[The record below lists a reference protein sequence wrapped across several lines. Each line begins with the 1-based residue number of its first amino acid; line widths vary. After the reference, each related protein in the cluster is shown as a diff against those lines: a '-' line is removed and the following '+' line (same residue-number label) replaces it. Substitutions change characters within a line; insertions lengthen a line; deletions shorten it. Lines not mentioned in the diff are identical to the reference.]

1 MVLVEQHRVFSDR
14 PAWALSDAELCER
27 YVSREREITRLQAL
41 AAGDLAEID
50 ARRAYQPEYLDPVSL
65 VRESLG
71 VSGSEAQRRVSE
83 ARGLAAHPVVASA
96 FAEARIDRPRVGML
110 LASAQVSEELFTRDQ
125 PVLVDR
131 VAGLS
136 MRDATRLVAYW
147 RQAADHEAAV
157 RDAEHLHRRRHLHLS
172 RSFGG
177 MVRLDGEF
185 DPEGGELV
193 ITALASLIEPTNLDP
208 TEQRSQAQRRA
219 DALIELCADHLNHGD
234 TPVSGGRRP
243 HLSLTVTPAALQG
256 EPAAPC
262 ELDSGVIVTPEAARR
277 IACDAAATQ
286 ITRDGGATLDV
297 GRTTRTIPPAIR
309 TALIQRDQGCTHP
322 GCHRPH
328 RWCDAHHLI
337 HWADGGNTALHNLVL
352 LCRRHHR
359 MAHEGR
365 GLPRRE

>member
-1 MVLVEQHRVFSDR
+1 MVLVEQHRGFSDR

-27 YVSREREITRLQAL
+27 FVSREREITRLQAL

-50 ARRAYQPEYLDPVSL
+50 ERRGYEPEYLDPVSL

-71 VSGSEAQRRVSE
+71 VSGSEAQRRVAE
-83 ARGLAAHPVVASA
+83 ARGLAAHPVVAEA
-96 FAEARIDRPRVGML
+96 FADARIDRPRVGML
-110 LASAQVSEELFTRDQ
+110 LASAQVSSELFARDE

-136 MRDATRLVAYW
+136 MRDAVRLIAYW

-157 RDAEHLHRRRHLHLS
+157 RDAEHLHRRRRLHLS

-177 MVRLDGEF
+177 MVRLDGEL

-193 ITALASLIEPTNLDP
+193 ITALASLVEPTNLDP
-208 TEQRSQAQRRA
+208 TDERSQAQRRA
-219 DALIELCADHLNHGD
+219 DALIELCADHLTHGN
-234 TPVSGGRRP
+234 TPISGGRRP
-243 HLSLTVTPAALQG
+243 HLSLTVTPTALQG

-262 ELDSGVIVTPEAARR
+262 ELDSGAILTPAAARR

-286 ITRDGGATLDV
+286 ITRDGGHTLDV

-337 HWADGGNTALHNLVL
+337 HWADGGPTNLDNLVL

-359 MAHEGR
+359 MAHEGE
-365 GLPRRE
+365 RRRR